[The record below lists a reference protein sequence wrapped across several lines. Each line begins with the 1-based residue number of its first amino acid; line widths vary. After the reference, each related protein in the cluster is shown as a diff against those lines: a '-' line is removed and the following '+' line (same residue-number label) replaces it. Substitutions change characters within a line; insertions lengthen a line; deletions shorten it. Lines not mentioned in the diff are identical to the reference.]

1 MDQVKEYFQIAWRNL
16 RTRSLRSWL
25 TILGIVIGIFLII
38 SLLSLSQGIKA
49 TITKQLKALGGE
61 MIFVM
66 PGDIS
71 NPLSLFMGGAKL
83 EKADIEVME
92 KTEGVDKVL
101 TMSYQSVVTR
111 YEEQG
116 KTVFLAGVSFG
127 AGIEILEKF
136 QGWSLEKG
144 TWPLPGRREVLVGQQ
159 VAHDMFNKD
168 IKVNSEITIK
178 GRKFK
183 IVGILN
189 SLGSKT
195 DDSFIYMDAVLYQE
209 LTGEKRGTAQQALVK
224 IKEGSDLN
232 KVAERIKES
241 LQETRKRRTG
251 TDAADFSV
259 ITSEKMGDIAGNI
272 LAIIQLAIVAF
283 AGIAIVVGGIG
294 IMNTMFTS
302 VRERTREIGI
312 MKAIGAKNSAVLLIF
327 LFEAGIIGFT
337 GGIGGTI
344 LGVIFAKTIEFYG
357 QVHPLFYFS
366 ASITPGLIIFGVAFS
381 FLVGCLS
388 GFFPARRAASL
399 RPVEALRRYE

>member
-1 MDQVKEYFQIAWRNL
+1 MDQVREYFQIAWRNL

-49 TITKQLKALGGE
+49 TITKQLKSLGGE

-111 YEEQG
+111 YEDQG

-159 VAHDMFNKD
+159 VAHEIFNKD
-168 IKVNSEITIK
+168 IKVNSEIAIK

-183 IVGILN
+183 IAGILN
-189 SLGSKT
+189 SLGSKA

-232 KVAERIKES
+232 KVAERIKEN

-344 LGVIFAKTIEFYG
+344 LGVIFAKTIELYG

-388 GFFPARRAASL
+388 GFFPAKRAASL